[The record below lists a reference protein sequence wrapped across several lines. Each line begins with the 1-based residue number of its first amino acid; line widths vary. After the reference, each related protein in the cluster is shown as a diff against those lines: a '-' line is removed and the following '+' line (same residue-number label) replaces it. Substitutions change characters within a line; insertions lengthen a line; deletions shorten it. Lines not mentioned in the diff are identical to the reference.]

1 MVPLRAAAHG
11 SLGVAG
17 RRGTKGSSTLPC
29 GRCML
34 YAAKIS
40 RTRSSS
46 GKKPTVAATAHGQ
59 PTERSQGDEGAS
71 GRGRGRRY
79 VRGDDGR
86 AATRP
91 WRSSGTS
98 GTSAAERRDVRR
110 ILACPPNLPSRP
122 LFLPPS
128 SLPVCHGIPRG
139 HDLSLSLYC
148 PLSLPLSLSS
158 SLSFL
163 FRSRSSLVPPG
174 LRVSRLLRLPALPPA
189 PSRCVTR
196 SPWLTDCHVAL
207 T

>member
-1 MVPLRAAAHG
+1 MFNMSVLNLSAVSGHRRDRRSAPGSPVVCALALLLCLPPAESQAWGSSRSMQTGVKAMTEPRAEG
-11 SLGVAG
+11 VVAG
-17 RRGTKGSSTLPC
+17 RS
-29 GRCML
+29 
-34 YAAKIS
+34 AAIMGEP
-40 RTRSSS
+40 R
-46 GKKPTVAATAHGQ
+46 
-59 PTERSQGDEGAS
+59 
-71 GRGRGRRY
+71 RGRGA
-79 VRGDDGR
+79 VRGPQ
-86 AATRP
+86 ARP
-91 WRSSGTS
+91 PRSGGTA
-98 GTSAAERRDVRR
+98 GEFLPALPTS
-110 ILACPPNLPSRP
+110 SRP
-122 LFLPPS
+122 LFLPPY
-128 SLPVCHGIPRG
+128 SLPG